1 MYRIKPAPERRVR
14 QPDGTLLPAAG
25 IVQQLSSYWRRRRD
39 DGDVTVEPI
48 SEKPKPKTRQKRGE
62 R

>member
-25 IVQQLSSYWRRRRD
+25 IVEQLSSYWRRRRD
-39 DGDVTVEPI
+39 DGDVTVELI
-48 SEKPKPKTRQKRGE
+48 SEKPKTRQKRGE

>member
-25 IVQQLSSYWRRRRD
+25 IVEPLSSYWRRRRD
-39 DGDVTVEPI
+39 DGDVTVELI
-48 SEKPKPKTRQKRGE
+48 SEKPKTRQKRGE